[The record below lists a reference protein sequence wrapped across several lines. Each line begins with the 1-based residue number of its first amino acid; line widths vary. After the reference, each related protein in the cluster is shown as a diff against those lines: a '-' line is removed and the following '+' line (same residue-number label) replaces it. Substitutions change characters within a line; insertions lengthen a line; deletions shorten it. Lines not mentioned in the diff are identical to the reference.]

1 MDHVWTLE
9 DSKRTSRREHMCRAE
24 SNEIEINA
32 KAEARINSG
41 EIEVSVAYH
50 IVHDIHH
57 LDLW

>member
-9 DSKRTSRREHMCRAE
+9 DSKRTSRREHICRAE

-41 EIEVSVAYH
+41 EIEVSV
-50 IVHDIHH
+50 V
-57 LDLW
+57 